1 MSLSTVIGDITQ
13 TLQDLLTS
21 QQNPPG
27 LFDVSLNS
35 PADEVIDPNTTT
47 KPKINLFLFRVTE
60 NAFRHNDDWIADGPG
75 TVRYP
80 PLALHLFYVLT
91 PFAESKLDEHRVL
104 GEAMRILHD
113 AGTLEGAALQGSL
126 ENTPEQFEIDLVQ
139 LAIEDLTRIWT
150 ALAKP
155 YRLSV
160 GYEVRTALV
169 DSSASQQVSRVTQ
182 VVTQF
187 TQVGG

>member
-1 MSLSTVIGDITQ
+1 MSVSTVIGDITQ

-27 LFDVSLNS
+27 QFDISLNS
-35 PADEVIDPNTTT
+35 PADEIVDPNPAT

-60 NAFRHNDDWIADGPG
+60 NVFLHNDDCIADGPA
-75 TVRYP
+75 TFRYP
-80 PLALHLFYVLT
+80 PLALNLFYVLT

-113 AGTLEGAALQGSL
+113 ATILQGAALQGGL
-126 ENTPEQFEIDLVQ
+126 ENTPEQFKIDLVQ
-139 LAIEDLTRIWT
+139 LAIEDLTRVWT

-160 GYEVRTALV
+160 GYEVRTALI
-169 DSSASQQVSRVTQ
+169 DSSISEPVSRVTQ

-187 TQVGG
+187 TQGGS